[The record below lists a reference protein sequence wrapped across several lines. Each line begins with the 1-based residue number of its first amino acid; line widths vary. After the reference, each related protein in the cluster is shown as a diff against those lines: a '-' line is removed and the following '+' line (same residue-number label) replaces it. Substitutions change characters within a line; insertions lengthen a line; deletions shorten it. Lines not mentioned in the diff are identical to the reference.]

1 MSFQDHKGELLLRMH
16 RKMVLIRKFEERV
29 KYLFLQG
36 IMPGTIH
43 QCQGQEA
50 CAVGV
55 CTALGADDV
64 ITSTH
69 RPHGHALAKGIDPI
83 AAMGELFGKVTGC
96 CKGKGGSMHMGDLA
110 VGMVPAVAIVGG
122 GVPIAT
128 GCALAFK
135 MRKEDRV
142 AVCFMGDGAVNE
154 GAFHE
159 GVNMGAIWDLPIIYV
174 VENNKY
180 GASTPVGQVVK
191 TKTIS
196 ERAKAYGIKGQ
207 TVDGNDVVAVYEA
220 AEEAA
225 RRARDGKGATLL
237 ELETYRITGHSRR
250 DPCNYQPPEERRKA
264 LEAEPIG
271 RLAKKLI
278 QAHIATR
285 EDLDAVEA
293 EIDEQIEAAVDRAM
307 AAEEPKP
314 EDALQDL
321 FVE

>member
-1 MSFQDHKGELLLRMH
+1 
-16 RKMVLIRKFEERV
+16 
-29 KYLFLQG
+29 
-36 IMPGTIH
+36 
-43 QCQGQEA
+43 
-50 CAVGV
+50 
-55 CTALGADDV
+55 
-64 ITSTH
+64 
-69 RPHGHALAKGIDPI
+69 
-83 AAMGELFGKVTGC
+83 
-96 CKGKGGSMHMGDLA
+96 MGDLA

-142 AVCFMGDGAVNE
+142 AACFMGDGAVNE

-220 AEEAA
+220 AEKAA
-225 RRARDGKGATLL
+225 KRARSGKGAALL

-250 DPCNYQPPEERRKA
+250 DPCNYQPPEERKKA
-264 LEAEPIG
+264 LEVEPIG

-278 QAHIATR
+278 QANIASQD
-285 EDLDAVEA
+285 DLDTMEA
-293 EIDEQIEAAVDRAM
+293 EIDEQIEAAVEHAM
-307 AAEEPKP
+307 AAEEPKGQ
-314 EDALQDL
+314 DALQDM